1 MAQVIVNFRIDE
13 DVKRE
18 MEQACREMGLSMSAA
33 FTIFAK
39 KVGKEKRIPFEITA
53 EYQRPAR
60 RQKHDDSL
68 KAEPDPE
75 EMSAEHARERL
86 ELLCA
91 AVRRSLTAIHSGIPA
106 SITGLSMEK
115 IRLLCRDE
123 LKDKAAGITKATRAL
138 FTGQNAETL
147 NDKDLSLLDE
157 YMDALSA
164 IAQELAETEQTLIPA
179 VKAWQGDGESG
190 FTAFEQR
197 LTAVSKQM
205 DALSAL
211 MQRFLRSTSR
221 GGAQA
226 VRRRL
231 KNATRTVKTVYVLTA
246 LESLD
251 ALILRQYDALNERTK
266 ARLEADYFRTLEL
279 TLRELC
285 AAEQE
290 GADVSGKAVL
300 CLRVINVISQVI
312 AENRQL
318 RQEWREWNL
327 EAEVTGLERLAAARG
342 EISDA
347 AKPEA

>member
-1 MAQVIVNFRIDE
+1 MAQVMVNFRIDE
-13 DVKRE
+13 EVKKE

-53 EYQRPAR
+53 EYQSPSQRRAR
-60 RQKHDDSL
+60 DGTV
-68 KAEPDPE
+68 KAEAE
-75 EMSAEHARERL
+75 EVSAEHAQARL

-91 AVRRSLTAIHSGIPA
+91 AVRRSLTAIHSAIPA
-106 SITGLSMEK
+106 KITGLSMEK
-115 IRLLCRDE
+115 IRLLCGDE
-123 LKDKAAGITKATRAL
+123 LKDKAAGITKSSRAL
-138 FTGQNAETL
+138 FTGQSAEAL
-147 NDKDLSLLDE
+147 KDKDLSLLDE

-164 IAQELAETEQTLIPA
+164 IAQELADTERELIPA
-179 VKAWQGDGESG
+179 MKVWQGDGES
-190 FTAFEQR
+190 AFAAYEQR

-211 MQRFLRSTSR
+211 MQRFLCSTSR

-231 KNATRTVKTVYVLTA
+231 KNAARPVKTAYVLTA

-251 ALILRQYDALNERTK
+251 ALISRQYDALNERTK
-266 ARLEADYFRTLEL
+266 ARLEADYFQTLEL

-285 AAEQE
+285 NAEQE

-300 CLRVINVISQVI
+300 CLRVINVLSQVI

-318 RQEWREWNL
+318 RQEWREWTL
-327 EAEVTGLERLAAARG
+327 EAEVAGLERLAAARG

-347 AKPEA
+347 ARPEA

>member
-1 MAQVIVNFRIDE
+1 MAQVMVNFRIDE
-13 DVKRE
+13 DVKKE

-53 EYQRPAR
+53 GYRCPSQRRA
-60 RQKHDDSL
+60 HDTAM
-68 KAEPDPE
+68 KAEPDLE
-75 EMSAEHARERL
+75 ETPAEQARERL

-91 AVRRSLTAIHSGIPA
+91 SVRRSLTAICSGIPA

-115 IRLLCRDE
+115 IRLLCGDE
-123 LKDKAAGITKATRAL
+123 LKDKAAGITKSTRAL
-138 FTGQNAETL
+138 FAGQSAETL
-147 NDKDLSLLDE
+147 KNRDLSLFDE

-164 IAQELAETEQTLIPA
+164 IARELAETERELIPA
-179 VKAWQGDGESG
+179 MKAWRGDGESG
-190 FTAFEQR
+190 FADYEQR
-197 LTAVSKQM
+197 LAAVSKQM
-205 DALSAL
+205 DELSAL
-211 MQRFLRSTSR
+211 MQRFLLSGSP
-221 GGAQA
+221 GSAQA

-231 KNATRTVKTVYVLTA
+231 KNAARPVKTAYVLTA

-251 ALILRQYDALNERTK
+251 VLILRQYDALNERTK
-266 ARLEADYFRTLEL
+266 ARLEEDYFQTLEL
-279 TLRELC
+279 TLQELC
-285 AAEQE
+285 AAERE

-318 RQEWREWNL
+318 GQQWREWNL

-347 AKPEA
+347 VKPEA